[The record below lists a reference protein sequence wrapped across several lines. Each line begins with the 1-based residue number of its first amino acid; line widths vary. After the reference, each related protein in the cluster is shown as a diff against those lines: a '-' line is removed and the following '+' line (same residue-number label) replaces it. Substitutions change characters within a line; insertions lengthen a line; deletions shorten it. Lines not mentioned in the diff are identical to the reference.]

1 MPRIAQILRP
11 GLVHEYANY
20 DASAHC
26 EAHIACL
33 ERIHPQA
40 GLLMRAKANAVVA
53 KYGSIRYATHE
64 LQRECSD
71 LLNKTAP
78 ADMYFGA
85 PSAQSNMAGFWPSE
99 WIEGATPR
107 NPKGVPD
114 SVARAL
120 GLAIISTRP
129 EVEVDKTSTQ
139 LFDRQHA

>member
-1 MPRIAQILRP
+1 
-11 GLVHEYANY
+11 
-20 DASAHC
+20 
-26 EAHIACL
+26 
-33 ERIHPQA
+33 
-40 GLLMRAKANAVVA
+40 
-53 KYGSIRYATHE
+53 
-64 LQRECSD
+64 
-71 LLNKTAP
+71 
-78 ADMYFGA
+78 
-85 PSAQSNMAGFWPSE
+85 MAGFWPSE